1 MTKMGIFGGLQR
13 GIVGTLL
20 LFSLVEEVGL
30 VGGHL
35 KTSSFLLSLSSFPF
49 FLFLFFFYINF
60 GPAGPFGK
68 RERERVGCGVDSSL
82 LLRGAWSFSPSI
94 PLDLFVPSVKRE
106 RGRREKG

>member
-13 GIVGTLL
+13 GIVGTWL

-49 FLFLFFFYINF
+49 FLFFVFLLHKFWSSWAIW
-60 GPAGPFGK
+60 K
-68 RERERVGCGVDSSL
+68 ERERELGV
-82 LLRGAWSFSPSI
+82 
-94 PLDLFVPSVKRE
+94 V
-106 RGRREKG
+106 

>member
-13 GIVGTLL
+13 GIVGTWL

-68 RERERVGCGVDSSL
+68 RELGV
-82 LLRGAWSFSPSI
+82 
-94 PLDLFVPSVKRE
+94 V
-106 RGRREKG
+106 